1 MSFNQTIFNRGP
13 FNLSDSANATWFDIE
28 AMETV
33 DAVTSVSKD
42 VYLLCIPHEGIGI
55 SIHGENFKNFSVNAH
70 EVLGYNVALEGT
82 YWMDVQFDEKMDTTI
97 KLSVEF
103 RPYLELFETHDCKAE
118 IKYSRHIWVSAEE
131 TVDEETTVF
140 CEYHTVFDG
149 NELVS
154 QVADL
159 VVVEEI
165 ACVLNLTLQ
174 PGERLIVD
182 ANNYNVLVD
191 DQNMIY
197 TQEGEWLDELTRDTY
212 SITVTAA
219 SGGAGL
225 EAKILYTER
234 YL

>member
-28 AMETV
+28 ALETV

-42 VYLLCIPHEGIGI
+42 VFLLCIPHEGIGI
-55 SIHGENFKNFSVNAH
+55 SIHGENFKNFTANAH
-70 EVLGYNVALEGT
+70 EVLGYNVALEGNF
-82 YWMDVQFDEKMDTTI
+82 WCDVQFDEKMTNENVLAI
-97 KLSVEF
+97 EYRPVISGIEEHKCEAYLAYSAHLS
-103 RPYLELFETHDCKAE
+103 
-118 IKYSRHIWVSAEE
+118 VSAEE
-131 TVDEETTVF
+131 IVEEETTVF
-140 CEYHTVFDG
+140 CEYYTVFAG

-154 QVADL
+154 QVSDAT
-159 VVVEEI
+159 VVEEI

-174 PGERLIVD
+174 PGEHLIVD

-191 DQNMIY
+191 NENMIH
-197 TQEGEWLDELTRDTY
+197 TQEGEWLDELTRDTL

-219 SGGAGL
+219 EGGAGL
-225 EAKILYTER
+225 TANILYTER

>member
-13 FNLSDSANATWFDIE
+13 FNLSESANATWFDIE
-28 AMETV
+28 ATELI

-42 VYLLCIPHEGIGI
+42 VFLLCIPHENVGI
-55 SIHGENFKNFSVNAH
+55 SIHGEKFKNFTANAH
-70 EVLGYNVALEGT
+70 EILGYNVALEGS
-82 YWMDVQFDEKMDTTI
+82 YWKDVQFDEKMDTSI
-97 KLSVEF
+97 KLSVEY
-103 RPYLELFETHDCKAE
+103 RPEVSYYETHDCEAE
-118 IKYSRHIWVSAEE
+118 VKYSRHLFVTGGE
-131 TVDEETTVF
+131 TVDAETTVY
-140 CEYHTVFDG
+140 CEYRTVADG

-159 VVVEEI
+159 AIVEEI

-191 DQNMIY
+191 NENMIY

-225 EAKILYTER
+225 QSKILYTER
-234 YL
+234 FL